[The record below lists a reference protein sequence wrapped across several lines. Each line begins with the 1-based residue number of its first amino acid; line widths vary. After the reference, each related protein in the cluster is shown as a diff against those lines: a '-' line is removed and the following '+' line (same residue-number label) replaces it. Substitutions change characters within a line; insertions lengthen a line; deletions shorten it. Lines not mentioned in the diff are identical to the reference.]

1 MAEDKDKDKQQ
12 YSYRPDI
19 EYQDTYESDYTHK
32 GYDTVIPDGETT
44 GTFGDTVIENINKT
58 FNEISTIVPL
68 FPAQIQ
74 TAINNVYRPIL
85 DTWANVNDTPYPEIV
100 PKPNDVTYKPKDI
113 IEEEGNEDIF
123 IYPIPPD
130 LPTPSVGDYTPG
142 DYPINNDAIWDMD
155 IPITIV
161 YDQVDPGEV
170 VEKEYIK
177 NVADLFSFYTNRLKD
192 IIYRYYTEKIMA
204 TYAKKK
210 NESGNLVSKTTDD
223 LKFLFL
229 PITDNCSDVD
239 SDSKHLFDASLAMGE
254 KARQKLCFLENAFP
268 VEQTLFHLKTFNT
281 IYQLRLRY
289 AQIEDNAGK
298 DKIDAMSNSILKGMK
313 IGYDQKYDV
322 AFTNLY
328 KYLNSSLDV
337 LEDTINTELAGLK
350 ARRTLIEKGGI
361 KK

>member
-1 MAEDKDKDKQQ
+1 MAEDKDKQQ
-12 YSYRPDI
+12 YSYRPEI
-19 EYQDTYESDYTHK
+19 EYQDTYESDSAHK
-32 GYDTVIPDGETT
+32 PYESVDADKEDTSTY
-44 GTFGDTVIENINKT
+44 GDQIIENINKT
-58 FNEISTIVPL
+58 FNDVSKIVPL
-68 FPAQIQ
+68 FPAEIQ
-74 TAINNVYRPIL
+74 TAINNVYKPIL
-85 DTWANVNDTPYPEIV
+85 DTWAEVNTNPYPEFIPDPDGITYQ
-100 PKPNDVTYKPKDI
+100 PKEEID
-113 IEEEGNEDIF
+113 EEGNEDIY

-130 LPTPSVGDYTPG
+130 LPEPTIGDYDPT
-142 DYPINNDAIWDMD
+142 DYPINNEGIWDID
-155 IPITIV
+155 IPLTIV
-161 YDQVDPGEV
+161 YNKVDPGEII
-170 VEKEYIK
+170 EKEYIK

-192 IIYRYYTEKIMA
+192 IIYRYYSEKIMA

-229 PITDNCSDVD
+229 PITDNCSDVNE
-239 SDSKHLFDASLAMGE
+239 DSKHLFDASLAMGE

-289 AQIEDNAGK
+289 AKIDDSEGK
-298 DKIDAMSNSILKGMK
+298 DKIDSMSNSILKGMK
-313 IGYDQKYDV
+313 LSYDQKYDV

-361 KK
+361 NK